1 MHLDIMMERLKRRYG
16 VDIITDSPR
25 VPYRETIRAEVKV
38 EGKHKKQTGGHGQ
51 YGHVWLKMEP
61 LMDGG
66 DFLFTEEVFG
76 GSVPRN
82 YFPAVEKGV
91 REAMAEGVLAG
102 YPVTG
107 IKTVLVDGSYHPV
120 DSSELAFK
128 LATIIAFKKGAQ
140 QAKPALLEPLMSVEV
155 TVPENF
161 MGDVISDFNTKRG
174 RILGME
180 PGGKN
185 TKVKAQVPLS
195 EMYRYA
201 IDLKSMTQG
210 RGSFAMEFMGY
221 EEVPGRLAEDVIKK
235 AKAAAE
241 AEK

>member
-1 MHLDIMMERLKRRYG
+1 M
-16 VDIITDSPR
+16 
-25 VPYRETIRAEVKV
+25 
-38 EGKHKKQTGGHGQ
+38 
-51 YGHVWLKMEP
+51 
-61 LMDGG
+61 
-66 DFLFTEEVFG
+66 
-76 GSVPRN
+76 
-82 YFPAVEKGV
+82 
-91 REAMAEGVLAG
+91 EGVLAG

-107 IKTVLVDGSYHPV
+107 VKAVLVDGSYHPV

-128 LATIIAFKKGAQ
+128 IAASLAFKKGAQ
-140 QAKPALLEPLMSVEV
+140 QAKPVLLEPIMNVEV

-161 MGDVISDFNTKRG
+161 MGDIISDFNNRRG

-185 TKVKAQVPLS
+185 TKVKAQAPLA

-210 RGSFAMEFMGY
+210 RGSFKMEFAGY
-221 EEVPGRLAEDVIKK
+221 EEVPAKLAEEVIKK